1 MNDAIYIITRK
12 IGRALVPLDLSDRL
26 RDLLSRSLITRLMV
40 ATWEIEGFTIAP
52 YDSHWGFLSRS
63 LSIRLISR
71 WGALLNVV
79 CFYLHSTPSGV
90 GSRDLEIAPT
100 KGWWA
105 EDLYRTP

>member
-1 MNDAIYIITRK
+1 MNYAIYAITRK
-12 IGRALVPLDLSDRL
+12 IGRALVLLDLSDRL
-26 RDLLSRSLITRLMV
+26 MDL
-40 ATWEIEGFTIAP
+40 
-52 YDSHWGFLSRS
+52 LSRS

-100 KGWWA
+100 KGWCA
-105 EDLYRTP
+105 